1 MTAKVLNDL
10 GELATQFNTHGR
22 SLAEA
27 VELLERSNRKTADGV
42 AQRQTSIETLVSTL
56 DARTGDFEERLR
68 RFSNLLEESLDSA
81 TTRAREIASIIAE
94 TSSESVRTIEQQF
107 ELVRTT
113 SEEERKR
120 TGETLNAVY
129 DQAAAQV
136 HGVFSQSATRFTE
149 IVQGMKQMAGEMQQE
164 LEATRAELR
173 RGILELPQETSDTA
187 AQMRR
192 VIVDQIEALAELNRI
207 VARHGRSLDTSEP
220 ARREAEPMLAIGGG
234 RAQVAPPRRRAPI
247 SAPRRAPISARR
259 RLRPCV
265 ATSPARRR
273 AGARRRP
280 QATTSCRSART
291 AATAATAA
299 GSAIF

>member
-1 MTAKVLNDL
+1 MVTRVSEFVAAMNDVSGKAGATNARVEDQLGTFNTVTAKVLNDL

-113 SEEERKR
+113 SAEERKR

-136 HGVFSQSATRFTE
+136 HGVDVFRPRFTE
-149 IVQGMKQMAGEMQQE
+149 IVAQPRYQH
-164 LEATRAELR
+164 LTRDPPGR
-173 RGILELPQETSDTA
+173 RHP
-187 AQMRR
+187 
-192 VIVDQIEALAELNRI
+192 
-207 VARHGRSLDTSEP
+207 
-220 ARREAEPMLAIGGG
+220 GG
-234 RAQVAPPRRRAPI
+234 APPWHSRIAAGDLRERSADAPRHRRSDRGSRRA
-247 SAPRRAPISARR
+247 
-259 RLRPCV
+259 
-265 ATSPARRR
+265 
-273 AGARRRP
+273 
-280 QATTSCRSART
+280 
-291 AATAATAA
+291 
-299 GSAIF
+299 